1 MSKIKISHEVPL
13 CLLDE
18 SLNFNDYDYC
28 LPHLLDKSEEYLTY
42 FIEAKKNGRYI
53 VMDNSVH
60 ELGKPLDTDKLLE
73 WIYKLEP
80 NEFIVPDY
88 FFDKTRSIV
97 EAKYWSKINLP
108 ENTIKVA
115 VVQAK
120 NFTEAVECYQ
130 TYKDLGYK
138 KIAFSYSAEYYSELV
153 PHPNKNLAKAL
164 GRIKVISDL
173 FNLEIINKTD
183 RIHLLGCCIPQEFA
197 WYKDFPFIESLDTS
211 NPIMATIDNMEYQS
225 TGLYNKPKS
234 KIDEVLNIDIN
245 NISLSTLIHNIE
257 MFRAINGFKTKNWW

>member
-1 MSKIKISHEVPL
+1 MDKIKVSHEVPL
-13 CLLDE
+13 CLLEE
-18 SLNFNDYDYC
+18 SLKFNDYQYC
-28 LPHLLDKSEEYLTY
+28 LPHLLDLNEEYKEFFLKV
-42 FIEAKKNGRYI
+42 KKEGHYI

-97 EAKYWSKINLP
+97 EAKHWSKINLP

-120 NFTEAVECYQ
+120 TIADAMECYQ

-138 KIAFSYSAEYYSELV
+138 KIAFSYSAEYYAELV
-153 PHPNKNLAKAL
+153 PHPNKHLAKAL
-164 GRIKVISDL
+164 GRIKVISNL
-173 FNLEIINKTD
+173 FEMGIIAKTD
-183 RIHLLGCCIPQEFA
+183 RVHLLGCCVPQEFA
-197 WYKDFPFIESLDTS
+197 WYKGFDFIESLDT
-211 NPIMATIDNMEYQS
+211 
-225 TGLYNKPKS
+225 
-234 KIDEVLNIDIN
+234 
-245 NISLSTLIHNIE
+245 
-257 MFRAINGFKTKNWW
+257 

>member
-18 SLNFNDYDYC
+18 SLKFNDYQYC
-28 LPHLLDKSEEYLTY
+28 LPHLLDLNEEYKE
-42 FIEAKKNGRYI
+42 FFFKAKKEGHYI

-97 EAKYWSKINLP
+97 EAKHWSKIVLP
-108 ENTIKVA
+108 ENTTKVA

-120 NFTEAVECYQ
+120 SIEEAIECYQ
-130 TYKDLGYK
+130 IYKDLGYK
-138 KIAFSYSAEYYSELV
+138 KIAFSYSAPYYLGIC
-153 PHPNKNLAKAL
+153 PHPNENLAKAL
-164 GRIKVISDL
+164 GRITVISKL
-173 FNLEIINKTD
+173 FDMGIISKTD
-183 RIHLLGCCIPQEFA
+183 RVHLLGCCVPQEFA
-197 WYKDFPFIESLDTS
+197 WYKNIPFIESIDTS
-211 NPIMATIDNMEYQS
+211 NPIMAAIDEIEYIPS
-225 TGLYNKPKS
+225 GLVNKPKS

-245 NISLSTLIHNIE
+245 KINLSMLMHNIE
-257 MFRAINGFKTKNWW
+257 MFRVINGFETKNWW